1 MPAQLDDAGQLT
13 PLFPGAADRR
23 GGLLVDDEHAG
34 KLGAMRG
41 KGKP

>member
-1 MPAQLDDAGQLT
+1 VQLDDAGWLAA
-13 PLFPGAADRR
+13 LFPGATDR